1 MGGRRTKWGRW
12 RTSLAPTNTEKFSI
26 KAEAIR
32 PIVLKYFERI
42 LPAQWSLLAAGSID
56 SETQVILADMCTDI
70 TQKLCA
76 DTIRVIIP
84 EFKEHIQSAS
94 ASASASGSAS
104 GSASASAY
112 DSAGPKMK
120 LSVEGGGLNGAFAS
134 ALSVPE
140 QRSESSQKLDSLFK
154 REITQRVSRT
164 LSAAAGRLAPLIYVP
179 GTFTK
184 IEVLAKMVLLACGSL
199 KVYLGKMAFYTKCLG
214 ACWKRA
220 KASESGQCVFDLQEA
235 TQAVVEILRKWT
247 DGEDES
253 TSLVAHCDLQK
264 KAAEIVETIINDLH
278 YPESPD
284 EGAARSP
291 APHFNLALIKD
302 QLCDF
307 FQTCVSPSDG
317 DESSRRRHFLSFCQK
332 KFDELTRDLQK
343 VRCRCMRTQR
353 GKKKAVAAAAP
364 GARAPGAEAAEP
376 PASDGDDDDDD
387 DGLLDFQGIRSG
399 LEDVF
404 RKSSPPGA
412 DELQLEAD
420 EFSRELADKI
430 YRFMTA
436 NRTAVRSDAVWRRY
450 SEPLILEVDREKP
463 ENLHVLHRIVEDT
476 STKFVQQ
483 LLLWLKMEPV
493 TRSSRAD
500 RVYGCLSDID
510 ALVAGGAREPRNASR
525 DSGGSPGSDDGSPA
539 SVGRETAGCCRRP
552 RRETSAG
559 SESSPDSES
568 APGAGTVAQ
577 SRGAP
582 ETDDGERSDTPP
594 PSGPVR
600 EAWPSP
606 LRSSSKAASKK
617 KGRREAEV
625 DVTTYRSPSV
635 LEEMVTSLVAVLVA
649 RLLTRFQKAH
659 KRAVLSR
666 DTLPVIRRV
675 SKKVLRDPRLRV
687 IAEVDVYS
695 AQRVTEAAAGELL
708 RLFDRRLA
716 EASLSDAAAFDDAL
730 LRELLRGLRALEE
743 PPSSKSALFF
753 SAARKAFCIPSRGAD
768 ATTSVATTPAPR
780 PRGAEAGPGPPWP
793 SSPPV

>member
-1 MGGRRTKWGRW
+1 MWGRR
-12 RTSLAPTNTEKFSI
+12 RTSLAPANTEKVSI

-84 EFKEHIQSAS
+84 EFKERIQ
-94 ASASASGSAS
+94 SASASGSAS
-104 GSASASAY
+104 GSASASA
-112 DSAGPKMK
+112 GPEMR
-120 LSVEGGGLNGAFAS
+120 LSVEGEGLNGAFAS

-164 LSAAAGRLAPLIYVP
+164 LSGAAGRLAPLIYVP

-220 KASESGQCVFDLQEA
+220 KASQSAECHFDLPEA

-247 DGEDES
+247 DTDDRS
-253 TSLVAHCDLQK
+253 TSLPAHCDLQK

-278 YPESPD
+278 YRESPD

-291 APHFNLALIKD
+291 APQFNLFLIKD

-332 KFDELTRDLQK
+332 KFDELTRDLEK
-343 VRCRCMRTQR
+343 VRCRCMRTQK
-353 GKKKAVAAAAP
+353 GKKKKTAAAAAA
-364 GARAPGAEAAEP
+364 GARAAGAEAAGP
-376 PASDGDDDDDD
+376 TASDDDDDED
-387 DGLLDFQGIRSG
+387 EESLLTFQGIQSG

-404 RKSSPPGA
+404 RKSSSPPGA

-450 SEPLILEVDREKP
+450 SEPLILEVEREKP
-463 ENLHVLHRIVEDT
+463 QNLHVLHRIVEDT
-476 STKFVQQ
+476 SNKFVQQ

-493 TRSSRAD
+493 TRPSRAD

-510 ALVAGGAREPRNASR
+510 AMVAGGAPAGPQHASR
-525 DSGGSPGSDDGSPA
+525 DSGGSPGSDGGSPTEA
-539 SVGRETAGCCRRP
+539 GREKAGVRRP
-552 RRETSAG
+552 RRVTSAR
-559 SESSPDSES
+559 SESSPDSED
-568 APGAGTVAQ
+568 APGEGTVAR
-577 SRGAP
+577 SRGTRQ
-582 ETDDGERSDTPP
+582 TDHGQRLDTPP
-594 PSGPVR
+594 TGSVR

-606 LRSSSKAASKK
+606 LRSSSRAASKK
-617 KGRREAEV
+617 KGGREAEV

-635 LEEMVTSLVAVLVA
+635 LEEMVTSLVATLVA

-659 KRAVLSR
+659 KRAVVSR
-666 DTLPVIRRV
+666 DALPVVRRV
-675 SKKVLRDPRLRV
+675 SEKVLRDPRLRV
-687 IAEVDVYS
+687 IAEVDVYD
-695 AQRVTEAAAGELL
+695 AERVTEAAATGLL
-708 RLFDRRLA
+708 RLFRRGLA
-716 EASLSDAAAFDDAL
+716 EASLSDAGAFDDAL
-730 LRELLRGLRALEE
+730 LRELLGGLRALEA
-743 PPSSKSALFF
+743 PPPSKSALFI
-753 SAARKAFCIPSRGAD
+753 SAARKAFSRTLRGPPRGAD
-768 ATTSVATTPAPR
+768 ADEYRLDVGS
-780 PRGAEAGPGPPWP
+780 P
-793 SSPPV
+793 S